1 MSAAAYYQPL
11 HHAHAAYAASAAPP
25 LHAPIVPPAGAIQHG
40 YNPIGGGSG
49 ATSAAGAAVS
59 SGGRFIFPP
68 SEVPPE
74 YALVQP
80 DDKLLLTDYFYYLMQ
95 QLQVCYFAE
104 SDRKTRGGKRDNI
117 AVGFGGL
124 QCRHCSAR
132 HDARKFFWSDVDRL
146 ANSFAEI
153 PSHVLKC
160 RECPPECKNN
170 LIHLKSQHPEQMAR
184 LPRGSQ
190 KVFFRRMWRR
200 IHGDSADSATSS
212 SLTSP
217 KPSSSAAAQSIKS
230 KYSADDHDGEHHES
244 SQGGASASSA
254 MVSQDQSS
262 QEQVMSSSQASAS
275 TKEDGAAS
283 DSDGVSLSKG
293 LVKSQSSKGDSKVP
307 SSAAVTVE
315 SNGRKVT
322 LLAIEDDKEWLS
334 DMDCFVRRNLEVFRV
349 TRGDIDIAKQ
359 DKRDPIVLN
368 QVGIRCIH
376 CASINPSEA
385 RGSATFFP
393 LTIGS
398 IYESVRN
405 FQRFH
410 FETCVNVP
418 PEVQTKLASLS
429 QCTSLTS
436 VLRRYYVLA
445 AKALGMLD
453 GPSGIKFSNDSDVPV
468 SADGGNSGD
477 YSTAGKRVRE
487 DLEESAPSGMGAT
500 GDRTDTEQPDSKAPR
515 REEPT

>member
-1 MSAAAYYQPL
+1 MNCN
-11 HHAHAAYAASAAPP
+11 
-25 LHAPIVPPAGAIQHG
+25 AI
-40 YNPIGGGSG
+40 
-49 ATSAAGAAVS
+49 
-59 SGGRFIFPP
+59 
-68 SEVPPE
+68 
-74 YALVQP
+74 
-80 DDKLLLTDYFYYLMQ
+80 
-95 QLQVCYFAE
+95 
-104 SDRKTRGGKRDNI
+104 
-117 AVGFGGL
+117 
-124 QCRHCSAR
+124 
-132 HDARKFFWSDVDRL
+132 DARKFFWSDVDRL

-200 IHGDSADSATSS
+200 IHGDSADTVTSKM
-212 SLTSP
+212 TSP
-217 KPSSSAAAQSIKS
+217 KTSGAQQAAKRSA
-230 KYSADDHDGEHHES
+230 SADEGDHES
-244 SQGGASASSA
+244 LHEISAST
-254 MVSQDQSS
+254 MSQDQSS
-262 QEQVMSSSQASAS
+262 QEQALSSQATAS
-275 TKEDGAAS
+275 TKDEGALS
-283 DSDGVSLSKG
+283 DSDHKTGVSLSKG
-293 LVKSQSSKGDSKVP
+293 GDGFKRSPKAP

-315 SNGRKVT
+315 KNGRTVT

-349 TRGDIDIAKQ
+349 SQGDIEIAKQ
-359 DKRDPIVLN
+359 DNRDPIVLN

-376 CASINPSEA
+376 CAAINPEEA
-385 RGSATFFP
+385 RGSATFYP
-393 LTIGS
+393 LTISS

-445 AKALGMLD
+445 AKALDMID
-453 GPSGIKFSNDSDVPV
+453 GPCGIRFSKDSDVLV
-468 SADGGNSGD
+468 STGVRSSGENA
-477 YSTAGKRVRE
+477 TVAGKRVRDE
-487 DLEESAPSGMGAT
+487 LEESSIGGMGAIGNSESGP
-500 GDRTDTEQPDSKAPR
+500 GDEPESKAPR
-515 REEPT
+515 REESLC